1 MILKWFFS
9 QIVQLLVVAVVGIIM
24 INYTIGMDNFVS
36 MIHQA
41 KDSFQMIRDMQNQL
55 GNFDINSMMNY

>member
-9 QIVQLLVVAVVGIIM
+9 QIIQLMVIAVIGIVF
-24 INYTIGMDNFVS
+24 INYTIGMDTLVN
-36 MIHQA
+36 MLHQA
-41 KDSFQMIRDMQNQL
+41 KDGLSMIRDLQSEL